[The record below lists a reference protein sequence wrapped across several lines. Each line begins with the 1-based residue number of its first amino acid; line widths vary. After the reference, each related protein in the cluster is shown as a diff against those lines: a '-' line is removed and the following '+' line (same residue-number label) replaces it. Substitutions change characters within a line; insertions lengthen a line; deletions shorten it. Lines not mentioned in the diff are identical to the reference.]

1 MAFNLLNT
9 VSGLFSNDLVGKA
22 ASSLGESEGSIQKAI
37 GGVVPSVLTG
47 LLSKASSSGGTSASG
62 ILDMAKQAASSGIL
76 GNLSG
81 LLGGSSSSGGSM
93 SGLLSM
99 AGSLFGD
106 KLSSITSLISN
117 FAGIKTSSANSLL
130 SMAAPA
136 ALGSLGKYANENN
149 LNAGGLL
156 SFLNT
161 QKDSILG
168 AVPSGLGLASALGL
182 GSLSD
187 IGNKLSG
194 AVSNIAGGA
203 RQAAGAATDV
213 AKSGSKWLL
222 PLLLILLAVA
232 AIWYF
237 MRGCNKSDN
246 SVAPVDT
253 TVVAPAHVDTTAKVA
268 TSPSRE
274 TMKVTLP
281 DGTVLEAYHGGI
293 EDRLVTFLNSNW
305 AKLGADSLKKTWFDF
320 DDLNFETGS
329 AKITT
334 ESQKQVSNIAAIVK
348 AYPKAKFKVGGYTD
362 KTGDAASNKKLSQ
375 DRAKATTDAIKAAGG
390 NAAQL
395 LAPEGYGSQFATVP
409 SDASD
414 DERKKDRRIS
424 ISVRE
429 K

>member
-9 VSGLFSNDLVGKA
+9 VSGLFNNDLIGRA

-37 GGVVPSVLTG
+37 GGLVPSVLTG
-47 LLSKASSSGGTSASG
+47 LLNKASSGGGTGASG

-81 LLGGSSSSGGSM
+81 LLGGSSGGGSM

-106 KLSSITSLISN
+106 KLGNVTSLISN
-117 FAGIKTSSANSLL
+117 YAGIKSSSASSLL
-130 SMAAPA
+130 NLTAPA
-136 ALGSLGKYANENN
+136 ALGTLGKYANENN
-149 LNAGGLL
+149 LNSGGLL

-161 QKDSILG
+161 QKDSILS
-168 AVPSGLGLASALGL
+168 AIPSGLGLASALGL

-203 RQAAGAATDV
+203 KQAAGTAADA
-213 AKSGSKWLL
+213 AKSGSRWLL
-222 PLLLILLAVA
+222 PLLLILLAIA

-246 SVAPVDT
+246 SVTPVDT
-253 TVVAPAHVDTTAKVA
+253 TATAPATVDTTAKVA
-268 TSPSRE
+268 APPARE

-281 DGTVLEAYHGGI
+281 DGSVLDAYPGGI
-293 EDRLVTFLNSNW
+293 EDRLVAFLNTDW

-320 DDLNFETGS
+320 DNLTFETGS
-329 AKITT
+329 AQITP
-334 ESQKQVSNIAAIVK
+334 ESQKQVNNLAAIVK

-362 KTGDAASNKKLSQ
+362 KTGDAAANKKLSQ
-375 DRAKATTDAIKAAGG
+375 DRAKATTDAIKAAGANG
-390 NAAQL
+390 AQL

-409 SDASD
+409 ANASD
-414 DERKKDRRIS
+414 EERKKDRRIS